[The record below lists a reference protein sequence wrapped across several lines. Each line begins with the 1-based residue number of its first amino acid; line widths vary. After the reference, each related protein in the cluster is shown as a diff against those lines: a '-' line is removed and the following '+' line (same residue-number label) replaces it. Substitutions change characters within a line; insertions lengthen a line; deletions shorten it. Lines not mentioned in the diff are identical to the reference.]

1 MMTEF
6 RHAFFAATVCFV
18 VLVAAGMS
26 AVGADIFSVPV
37 LAVLAVVFLPLSTV
51 FDVQRSSA
59 RYLAVAL
66 PAASAT
72 REK

>member
-6 RHAFFAATVCFV
+6 RHAFFAAMVCFV

-37 LAVLAVVFLPLSTV
+37 LAVLVVVSVL
-51 FDVQRSSA
+51 A
-59 RYLAVAL
+59 AVADIVIRRKRGITL
-66 PAASAT
+66 
-72 REK
+72 K